1 MCVLAP
7 SSTVTTL
14 DTNFLISVTW
24 TAFLHSGVAQDVLDP
39 PTYLESAVD
48 STLEAAVDSTLEATV
63 GSTLESAVDSALEA
77 LPREV
82 VINRWHEF
90 RASALQNNEIQI
102 NEAAEYNPWGS
113 KANLVPSSQ
122 WS

>member
-1 MCVLAP
+1 MAP

-14 DTNFLISVTW
+14 DANFLISVTW

-48 STLEAAVDSTLEATV
+48 SAALEPAVDSTLEATV
-63 GSTLESAVDSALEA
+63 DSSTLEAEVDSALEA

-90 RASALQNNEIQI
+90 RALQNNGDQI

-122 WS
+122 WL